1 MTPLPP
7 ALRGQSAITP
17 SLHTGLQLI
26 LPGDFNITPSRTWH
40 NHEDNGSAVSAE
52 PVGWLDGLD
61 IPMLCFGANMLPVR
75 HEPPFGQASP
85 IFSYPYERTREALHQ
100 LEKQAPIDA

>member
-1 MTPLPP
+1 MTPLSP

-40 NHEDNGSAVSAE
+40 NYGHNGSAVSVE
-52 PVGWLDGLD
+52 PVGWLAGRAGHSDAVLR
-61 IPMLCFGANMLPVR
+61 CQHAAGA
-75 HEPPFGQASP
+75 A
-85 IFSYPYERTREALHQ
+85 
-100 LEKQAPIDA
+100 